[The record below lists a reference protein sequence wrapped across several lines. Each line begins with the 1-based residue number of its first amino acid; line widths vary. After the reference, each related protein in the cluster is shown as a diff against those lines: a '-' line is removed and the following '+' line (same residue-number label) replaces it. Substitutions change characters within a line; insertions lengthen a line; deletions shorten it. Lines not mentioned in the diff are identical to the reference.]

1 MRMRSSLV
9 IAALSLALLPA
20 ATSAQNVDG
29 LGGPLFGL
37 STARNG
43 NLLVADASVGVIA
56 IRRGKAGVVASLPG
70 VTDVSAISG
79 AAHWAVTGATGGAP
93 GGLIDSG
100 QGLHRVFRGQPNK
113 LVNLFDFEAA
123 NNPDGGAI
131 ESNPFDV
138 QSLGRSR
145 ALIADAAA
153 NALLRF
159 TGDGV
164 EVVAVFPLEVVS
176 TASIKQLAGCPNP
189 APFCSL
195 PPAIPAQ
202 PVPTS
207 IAIAEDGFIY
217 VGELKGFPAP
227 TGESNIW
234 RIAPH
239 ARGAQCGASADCVKV
254 FDGGFTS
261 IIDLAFGPDGR
272 LYVAQFDEASWAAVE
287 IFGTPLGGSIRS
299 CSLESGVCE
308 DVASGIL
315 HLTAITFGKDGS
327 LWSTRSSLIPGEG
340 QVVKV
345 RAGDRSSERIDD

>member
-1 MRMRSSLV
+1 MSTLRSLV
-9 IAALSLALLPA
+9 TSLVVLLMAGAPA
-20 ATSAQNVDG
+20 AADVDG

-37 STARNG
+37 ATAPNG
-43 NLLVADASVGVIA
+43 RLLVADASIGVLS
-56 IRRGKAGVVASLPG
+56 IRRSDAGLIAMLPG
-70 VTDVSAISG
+70 VTDVSPIRSRSM
-79 AAHWAVTGATGGAP
+79 WAVTGASGGP
-93 GGLIDSG
+93 QGGTLDSG
-100 QGLHRVFRGQPNK
+100 QGLHRIVGGQPTK

-138 QSLGRSR
+138 QSLGKRGG
-145 ALIADAAA
+145 LIADAAA

-159 TGDGV
+159 TRDGV
-164 EVVAVFPLEVVS
+164 DVAAVFPLEVVS
-176 TASIKQLAGCPNP
+176 TDNIKQLAACPSP

-207 IAIAEDGFIY
+207 IAIARDGSIY

-234 RIAPH
+234 RIA
-239 ARGAQCGASADCVKV
+239 AGASGAQCGASSDCVKA

-261 IIDLAFGPDGR
+261 IIDLAFGPDGD
-272 LYVAQFDEASWAAVE
+272 LYVAELDVASWAAVE
-287 IFGTPLGGSIRS
+287 IFGAPVGGRVRA
-299 CSLESGVCE
+299 CSLASGSCR

-315 HLTAITFGKDGS
+315 QLTAIAFRKDGS
-327 LWSTRSSLIPGEG
+327 LWATQSSLIPG
-340 QVVKV
+340 QARVVQIV
-345 RAGDRSSERIDD
+345 GGGDDD